1 MKSPNLQRLIDQATR
16 KAYTNAANWM
26 RSDPAIAAQL
36 RDGLR
41 TTIEAFEAIEAKVDT
56 LEAVLLDRMLAV
68 VEEVLRYY
76 QNLPGSEGEWE
87 CSAVGIVKRE
97 IINLL
102 GDEANSTPKA

>member
-1 MKSPNLQRLIDQATR
+1 MKSPEHQRLIDQATR
-16 KAYTNAANWM
+16 KAYNNATDWM

-41 TTIEAFEAIEAKVDT
+41 TTIEAFDAIEAEADT
-56 LEAVLLDRMLAV
+56 PDAVLLGRMLAV

-76 QNLPGSEGEWE
+76 QGLPGSQGEWE

-97 IINLL
+97 IIDLI
-102 GDEANSTPKA
+102 DRTDNSEVEP